1 MTDTKCEPPKP
12 WANEWHWV
20 EKDGKKACAYWWQTM
35 ENYWEWFGICPD
47 GAGYRYLAPAA
58 APDTVRALVEALENI
73 ADHPESGTVLTDY
86 DATGKQRVWPT
97 VEEIAR
103 AALARAKAEGLA

>member
-20 EKDGKKACAYWWQTM
+20 EKDGKKSCAYWWQTM
-35 ENYWEWFGICPD
+35 ENHWEWFGICPD
-47 GAGYRYLAPAA
+47 GAGFRYLAPAA
-58 APDTVRALVEALENI
+58 TPETVRALVEALEEVERQCVKHNI
-73 ADHPESGTVLTDY
+73 NGIGNIGH
-86 DATGKQRVWPT
+86 
-97 VEEIAR
+97 